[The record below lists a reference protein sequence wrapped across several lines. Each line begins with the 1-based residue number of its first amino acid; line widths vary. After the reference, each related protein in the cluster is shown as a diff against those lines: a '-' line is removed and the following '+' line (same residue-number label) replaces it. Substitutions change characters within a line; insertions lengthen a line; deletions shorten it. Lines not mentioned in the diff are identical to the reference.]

1 MELRGDSNDYF
12 GKGLSGGKLI
22 VYPDE
27 NSRFKAEEN
36 IIVGNVALYGATSG
50 KAFINGIAGERFC
63 VRNSGATAVV
73 EGVGEHGCEYMTGG
87 KVVILGSTGKNF
99 AAGMSGGVAYVLDEH
114 HHLYKRLNKELVEC
128 SELSEQR
135 DIDELRALITEHVEA
150 TGSEKGKR
158 ILSDFDNYLPKFK
171 RIIPHD
177 YRIITEAIEE
187 GKRSGLDEDS
197 AKIEAFYQLIRSR
210 SGGVQYGKS
219 QRIYG
224 IYTTG

>member
-1 MELRGDSNDYF
+1 
-12 GKGLSGGKLI
+12 
-22 VYPDE
+22 
-27 NSRFKAEEN
+27 
-36 IIVGNVALYGATSG
+36 
-50 KAFINGIAGERFC
+50 
-63 VRNSGATAVV
+63 
-73 EGVGEHGCEYMTGG
+73 MTGG

-158 ILSDFDNYLPKFK
+158 ILSDFDTYLPKFK

-210 SGGVQYGKS
+210 
-219 QRIYG
+219 
-224 IYTTG
+224 